1 MKISQL
7 ATLCFTCLLSI
18 MPIAASAQPYVI
30 SKDGSEVTD
39 QKTGLIW
46 RRCPEGMVFSG
57 AWFSGGACKG
67 TARAYTHEA
76 ALQQAAAQASST
88 GIAWRLPNVKELS
101 SIADKSL
108 HNPAID
114 SAAFPAT
121 PSGFFWSASPNAV
134 YSNYAGGVDFAD
146 GYVSDGYVGDR
157 GSSGY
162 VRLVRTGQ

>member
-1 MKISQL
+1 MKIIQF
-7 ATLCFTCLLSI
+7 AILCVTFLLGI
-18 MPIAASAQPYVI
+18 MPIAVSARPYAI
-30 SKDGSEVTD
+30 STDGSEVAD

-46 RRCPEGMVFSG
+46 RRCPEGMVYSG
-57 AWFSGGACKG
+57 ETCRG
-67 TARAYTHEA
+67 TARTYTHEA
-76 ALQQAAAQASST
+76 ALRQAAAQASST

-101 SIADKSL
+101 SIADKSFSHL
-108 HNPAID
+108 AID

-121 PSGFFWSASPNAV
+121 PSGLFWSASPNAV
-134 YSNYAGGVDFAD
+134 YSNYAGGVDFGD